1 MVQRANVASNSKWSS
16 RKNIPYIASDS
27 WVLRCN
33 LLMRVN
39 GFQSALCVIL
49 QYMDTGG
56 KNRYPGVL
64 LVGVFRFAKDT
75 LHVMLEP
82 RWCGAAGAEE
92 GLCKRSQTQQPY
104 QDPHIQS
111 RLLPQDAQIH
121 KKCELP
127 NFLATSSGLAID
139 SSLLLLSNLPSK
151 QWRPQTQMMSKKK
164 PLTYSVETTT
174 HGPGAAPMPGATSP
188 STETV
193 PEQ

>member
-1 MVQRANVASNSKWSS
+1 MRLLKNRSKMVQRANVASNSKWSS

-104 QDPHIQS
+104 P
-111 RLLPQDAQIH
+111 R
-121 KKCELP
+121 
-127 NFLATSSGLAID
+127 
-139 SSLLLLSNLPSK
+139 PSYTI
-151 QWRPQTQMMSKKK
+151 P
-164 PLTYSVETTT
+164 
-174 HGPGAAPMPGATSP
+174 TSP
-188 STETV
+188 SRRADSQEMRAS
-193 PEQ
+193 